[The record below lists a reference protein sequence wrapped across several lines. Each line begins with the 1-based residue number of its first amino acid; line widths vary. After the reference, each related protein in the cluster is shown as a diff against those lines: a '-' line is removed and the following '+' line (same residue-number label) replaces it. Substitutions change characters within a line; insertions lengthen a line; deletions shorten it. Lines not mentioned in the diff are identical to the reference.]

1 MTGLLVTLVTVGAGL
16 ALAVLALRW
25 RVNQRWAGDLVCFR
39 LVFPRGLSGEA
50 VTSFASGLSG
60 LLMPWWWRW
69 LAPGVIGWEV
79 TSTPEGITHRLL
91 VPPPLV
97 ERVLA
102 NLRATLRGVSVIEEP
117 EHELVP
123 VSQAAELTISTTERL
138 LATEPVEAVSAGL
151 LSALQPLS
159 DGETVVVQ
167 WLLSPAPTPAPLKR
181 PRPRRSR
188 REGWQ
193 GLLQQAAEF
202 DSEAFKAAQAKQA
215 QPQVMATARLGVQAE
230 EPRRA
235 GQVLATTLAA
245 FRRTSA
251 PGVKLRRRHLP
262 KGEVARRLRDR
273 RLPLAAWPSL
283 LLNSQEL
290 AGLLAVPI
298 GEVSLPGLTLG
309 GCRQLA
315 PSAVIPRHGRVLGDS
330 TFPGV
335 NRPLAVSPLD
345 RLRHAH
351 LIGPTGSGKSWLLA
365 NLIGQDIAAGSG
377 VVVLDP
383 KGDLTHDVLDRVP
396 AHRRDDVIVL
406 DPAESDRP
414 LGMNLLSGAGISRG
428 LIAEQ
433 VVSVFAHLYE
443 KNWGPRSDDILRS
456 AVLTLLHQ
464 PGMTL
469 AELPVLLTS
478 AAFRQQLLARL
489 DEPFLASF
497 WQWYGG
503 LKTGER
509 NTAIGPVLNK
519 TRAFL
524 LRKRI
529 RHLVGQADSSFS
541 FEDVL
546 AEGKV
551 LVISL
556 AKGLLGEE
564 AANLLGSLL
573 LMRLWQAVLGRA
585 ALPPEARPPLFVYV
599 DEFSDY
605 VGAAGTFGELL
616 AQARGLGVGVT
627 VAHQHLAQLPRE
639 LRAAVLANTRTRVVF
654 QTSADDAR
662 LLAREFDPHLTP
674 ADLMGLGP
682 YEVVMSLA
690 VGAQTVPPV
699 TGRTRPLP
707 DPLGTAAEV
716 RAQSAAR
723 YGRDRAEVEAAIR
736 ARQAPPTGGPVRRK
750 RRGS

>member
-1 MTGLLVTLVTVGAGL
+1 MKGLLVTLVVVGIGG
-16 ALAVLALRW
+16 AVVVVALRW
-25 RVNQRWAGDLVCFR
+25 QANRQWAQSLVCFR
-39 LVFPRGLSGEA
+39 LQFPRGLSPQA
-50 VTSFASGLSG
+50 VTSFVSGLSG
-60 LLMPWWWRW
+60 LLVPRYRRW

-79 TSTPEGITHRLL
+79 TGTHEGITHHLL
-91 VPPPLV
+91 VPASLT
-97 ERVLA
+97 ERVLGS
-102 NLRATLRGVSVIEEP
+102 LRATLPGASVVEVSDY
-117 EHELVP
+117 ELAAVT
-123 VSQAAELTISTTERL
+123 QAVELAISTTERP
-138 LATEPVEAVSAGL
+138 LATDPVEAVSAGL
-151 LSALQPLS
+151 LSALQPLNE
-159 DGETVVVQ
+159 GEAVVAQ

-181 PRPRRSR
+181 PRSRRSG

-202 DSEAFKAAQAKQA
+202 DSEAFSAARAKQA
-215 QPQVMATARLGVQAE
+215 RPLVMATARIGARAG

-251 PGVKLRRRHLP
+251 PGVRFRRRLVP
-262 KGEVARRLRDR
+262 GGEAARRLRDR
-273 RLPLAAWPSL
+273 RLPVAAWPSL
-283 LLNSQEL
+283 LLNSEEL
-290 AGLLAVPI
+290 AGLLAVPM
-298 GEVSLPGLTLG
+298 GDVSLPGLTLG

-315 PSAVIPRHGRVLGDS
+315 PSALIPRHGRVFGDS

-335 NRPLAVSPLD
+335 QRPLAVSPLD

-351 LIGPTGSGKSWLLA
+351 LIGPTGSGKSWLTA
-365 NLIGQDIAAGSG
+365 NLIGQDVEAGSG
-377 VVVLDP
+377 VVAFDP
-383 KGDLTHDVLDRVP
+383 KGDLAHDVLDRIP
-396 AHRRDDVIVL
+396 DSRRDDVIVL

-414 LGMNLLSGAGISRG
+414 LGMNLLSGQGVSRG

-433 VVSVFAHLYE
+433 VVSVFAHLYQA
-443 KNWGPRSDDILRS
+443 NWGPRSDDILRS
-456 AVLTLLHQ
+456 AVLTLLHE

-469 AELPVLLTS
+469 AELPLLLTN
-478 AAFRQQLLARL
+478 AAFRQRLVARL

-503 LKTGER
+503 LKSGER
-509 NTAIGPVLNK
+509 NAAIGPVLNK

-529 RHLVGQADSSFS
+529 RHLVGQAESSFS
-541 FEDVL
+541 FESVL
-546 AEGKV
+546 AERKV

-564 AANLLGSLL
+564 AASLLGSLL
-573 LMRLWQAVLGRA
+573 LMRLWQAVLARA
-585 ALPPEARPPLFVYV
+585 ALPPENRPPVFVYV

-605 VGAAGTFGELL
+605 VGAASTFGELL

-627 VAHQHLAQLPRE
+627 VAHQHLSQLPRE
-639 LRAAVLANTRTRVVF
+639 LRAATLANTRSRVVF

-682 YEVVMSLA
+682 YETVMSLA
-690 VGAQTVPPV
+690 AGAQTVAPV

-707 DPLGTAAEV
+707 NALDAAVAV
-716 RAQSAAR
+716 RQRSAAR

-736 ARQAPPTGGPVRRK
+736 ARQQPPASGPVRRQ
-750 RRGS
+750 RRSS